1 MKKGIYGTLALTGIR
16 KNKKLYL
23 PYILTCTGMVM
34 MCYIVSFIAASPVFT
49 TIPGGDMVQQLLS
62 MGFGILS
69 VFSLLFLFYTNS
81 FLIRRRKKEF
91 GLYNILGM
99 GKKNLGLVLLLENI
113 LIGAFTIACGLF
125 LGILFSKFSELAMVK
140 ILGGVG
146 EFTLYIDRSSITRT
160 VILFGVIFLL
170 LFLNGLRQLHRCNP
184 MELLRSENAGEKPP
198 KANWLLAL
206 LGVVILAGAY
216 YLAVTISDPISA
228 ILWFFVA
235 AIMVMIA
242 TYLLFMAGSVAL
254 CRILQKNKRYY
265 YKTNHFVS
273 VSSMAY
279 RMKRNGAGLASIC
292 ILCTM
297 VLIMVSST
305 VCLYMGTEDSLRS
318 RYPRHINLYGTAS
331 TLEALSGEQAQN
343 MEALVQSVVQE
354 QGLRQENVLT
364 YRTAAFGGVIE
375 GDRIAFDDALY
386 NNSWEN
392 IAQIC
397 QFFVVPLS
405 DYNRVMGT
413 QETLGPDEVLL
424 YATKELQY
432 RESTIRLGDG
442 AAFTVKKQVSGF
454 VKNGVDSMQIFP
466 TVYLFAEDPAALVKP
481 LENVTLGENDTP
493 LLTYHWYYAFDL
505 PCDEE
510 TQQAV
515 YETINQ
521 RLEND
526 PDFFVSIEC
535 AAAERGY
542 LYGMYGGLFFLGI
555 LLGIVFVFAA
565 VLIIYYKQISEGY
578 EDQSRFAIM
587 QKVGMSKGDIRRSIN
602 SQILTV
608 FFLPLIAA
616 GVHLAFAFPMIRK
629 LLLLF
634 SLTNFPLLVGVTAAC
649 YLIFALFYLFVYRA
663 TSRSYF
669 AIVSSMGS
677 GGA

>member
-1 MKKGIYGTLALTGIR
+1 MKKGIYRSLALSGIR

-34 MCYIVSFIAASPVFT
+34 MCYIVSFIATSPVFT
-49 TIPGGDMVQQLLS
+49 TISGGDVVKQLLS
-62 MGFGILS
+62 LGFGVLS

-99 GKKNLGLVLLLENI
+99 GKKNLSLVLLLETFF
-113 LIGAFTIACGLF
+113 IGAFSIACGLF
-125 LGILFSKFSELAMVK
+125 LGILFSKFAELAMVK
-140 ILGGVG
+140 ILRGET
-146 EFTLYIDRSSITRT
+146 EFTLSIGFSAISQT
-160 VILFGVIFLL
+160 VTLFCVIFLL
-170 LFLNGLRQLHRCNP
+170 LFLNTLRQLHLSNP
-184 MELLRSENAGEKPP
+184 VELLRSENTGEKPP
-198 KANWLLAL
+198 KANWLMAL
-206 LGVVILAGAY
+206 LGLGILAGAY

-228 ILWFFVA
+228 MLWFFVA

-305 VCLYMGTEDSLRS
+305 ACLYMGTEDSIRS
-318 RYPRHINLYGTAS
+318 RYPRHINLYGNAT
-331 TLEALSGEQAQN
+331 TVEVLSGEAPKDTEAQAL
-343 MEALVQSVVQE
+343 AVVE
-354 QGLRQENVLT
+354 EWGFTPENVQT

-375 GDRIAFDDALY
+375 GNQIRFDNSIYSNRWDAIA
-386 NNSWEN
+386 N
-392 IAQIC
+392 IC
-397 QFFVVPLS
+397 QFFVVPVA

-413 QETLGPDEVLL
+413 QETLEADEVLL
-424 YATKELQY
+424 YATKELSY
-432 RESTIRLGDG
+432 GEDTIQLGDG
-442 AAFTVKKQVSGF
+442 PVYTVKKQVSQF
-454 VKNGVDSMQIFP
+454 VKNSIDSMQIFP
-466 TVYLFAEDPAALVKP
+466 TVYLFVNDPVALIKP
-481 LENVTLGENDTP
+481 VENVTIGESESSP
-493 LLTYHWYYAFDL
+493 LTYQWYYGFDL
-505 PCDEE
+505 PCDEK
-510 TQQAV
+510 TQEAL
-515 YETINQ
+515 YEVLQ
-521 RLEND
+521 DRLENT
-526 PDFFVSIEC
+526 PDFFVYGEC

-587 QKVGMSKGDIRRSIN
+587 QKVGMSQKDIRRSIN

-649 YLIFALFYLFVYRA
+649 YLVFALFYLLVYRA

-669 AIVSSMGS
+669 AIVSGMNHH
-677 GGA
+677 GA

>member
-1 MKKGIYGTLALTGIR
+1 MKKGIYRSLAISGIR

-49 TIPGGDMVQQLLS
+49 TIPGGDMVKQLLS

-99 GKKNLGLVLLLENI
+99 GKKNLSLVLLLET
-113 LIGAFTIACGLF
+113 LFIGAFSIACGLF

-140 ILGGVG
+140 ILRGET
-146 EFTLYIDRSSITRT
+146 EFTLSIGFSAISQT
-160 VILFGVIFLL
+160 VILFCVIFLL
-170 LFLNGLRQLHRCNP
+170 LFLNSLRQLHLSNP
-184 MELLRSENAGEKPP
+184 VELLRSENTGEKPP
-198 KANWLLAL
+198 KANWLVAL

-216 YLAVTISDPISA
+216 YLAVTISDPVSA

-235 AIMVMIA
+235 AIMVIIA

-305 VCLYMGTEDSLRS
+305 ACLYMGTEDSIRS
-318 RYPRHINLYGTAS
+318 RYPRHINLYGNAATQQV
-331 TLEALSGEQAQN
+331 LWGEAPQDTQAQA
-343 MEALVQSVVQE
+343 EALVEE
-354 QGLRQENVLT
+354 QGYTLQNVQT

-375 GDRIAFDDALY
+375 GNQIRFD
-386 NNSWEN
+386 NSIYSNRWDTV
-392 IAQIC
+392 AKIC
-397 QFFVVPLS
+397 QFFVVPLA
-405 DYNRVMGT
+405 DYNRVVGA
-413 QETLGPDEVLL
+413 QETLEADEVLI
-424 YATKELQY
+424 YSTKELSY
-432 RESTIRLGDG
+432 GEDTIKIGDG
-442 AAFTVKKQVSGF
+442 PEYTVKKQVSQF
-454 VKNGVDSMQIFP
+454 VKNGIDSMQIFP
-466 TVYLFAEDPAALVKP
+466 TVYLFVNDPEALIQPV
-481 LENVTLGENDTP
+481 ENVIMEDSGSSP
-493 LLTYHWYYAFDL
+493 LIYQWYYGFDL
-505 PCDEE
+505 SCDQEAQE
-510 TQQAV
+510 AL
-515 YETINQ
+515 YEVLMN
-521 RLEND
+521 RLENT
-526 PDFFVSIEC
+526 PDFFVYGEC

-587 QKVGMSKGDIRRSIN
+587 QKVGMSKKDIRRSIN

-616 GVHLAFAFPMIRK
+616 GVHLAFAFPIIRK

-649 YLIFALFYLFVYRA
+649 YLVFALFYLLVYRA

-669 AIVSSMGS
+669 AIVSGMNHH
-677 GGA
+677 GA

>member
-1 MKKGIYGTLALTGIR
+1 MKKGIYRSLAISGIR

-49 TIPGGDMVQQLLS
+49 TIPGGDMVKQLLS

-99 GKKNLGLVLLLENI
+99 GKKNLSLVLLLETFF
-113 LIGAFTIACGLF
+113 IGAFSIACGLF

-140 ILGGVG
+140 ILRGET
-146 EFTLYIDRSSITRT
+146 EFTLSIGFSAISQT
-160 VILFGVIFLL
+160 VILFCVIFLL
-170 LFLNGLRQLHRCNP
+170 LFLNSLRQLHLSNP
-184 MELLRSENAGEKPP
+184 VELLRSENTGEKPP
-198 KANWLLAL
+198 KANWLVAL

-216 YLAVTISDPISA
+216 YLAVTISDPVSA

-235 AIMVMIA
+235 AIMVIIA

-305 VCLYMGTEDSLRS
+305 ACLYMGTEDSIRS
-318 RYPRHINLYGTAS
+318 RYPRHINLYGNAATQQV
-331 TLEALSGEQAQN
+331 LWGEAPQDTQAQA
-343 MEALVQSVVQE
+343 EALVEE
-354 QGLRQENVLT
+354 QGYTLQNVQT
-364 YRTAAFGGVIE
+364 YRTAAFGGVIA
-375 GDRIAFDDALY
+375 GNRIRFD
-386 NNSWEN
+386 NSVYSNRWDTV
-392 IAQIC
+392 AKIC
-397 QFFVVPLS
+397 QFFVVPLA
-405 DYNRVMGT
+405 DYNRVVGAH
-413 QETLGPDEVLL
+413 ETLEEDEVLI
-424 YATKELQY
+424 YSTKELSY
-432 RESTIRLGDG
+432 GEDTIRLGDG
-442 AAFTVKKQVSGF
+442 PVYTVKKQVSQF
-454 VKNGVDSMQIFP
+454 VKNGIDSMQIFP
-466 TVYLFAEDPAALVKP
+466 TVYLFVNDPEALIQPV
-481 LENVTLGENDTP
+481 ENVIMEDSGSSP
-493 LLTYHWYYAFDL
+493 LTYQWYYGFDL
-505 PCDEE
+505 SCDQEAQE
-510 TQQAV
+510 AL
-515 YETINQ
+515 YEVLMN
-521 RLEND
+521 RLENT
-526 PDFFVSIEC
+526 PDFFVYGEC

-587 QKVGMSKGDIRRSIN
+587 QKMGMSKKDIRRSIN

-649 YLIFALFYLFVYRA
+649 YLVFALFYLLVYRA
-663 TSRSYF
+663 TSKSYF
-669 AIVSSMGS
+669 AIVSGMNHH
-677 GGA
+677 GA

>member
-1 MKKGIYGTLALTGIR
+1 MKKGIYRSLAISGIR

-49 TIPGGDMVQQLLS
+49 TIPGGDMVKQLLS

-99 GKKNLGLVLLLENI
+99 GKKNLSLVLLLET
-113 LIGAFTIACGLF
+113 LFIGAFSFACGLF

-140 ILGGVG
+140 ILGGET
-146 EFTLYIDRSSITRT
+146 EFTLSIGFSAISQT
-160 VILFGVIFLL
+160 VILFCVIFLL
-170 LFLNGLRQLHRCNP
+170 LFLNSLRQLHLSNP
-184 MELLRSENAGEKPP
+184 VELLRSENTGEKPP
-198 KANWLLAL
+198 KANWLVAL

-216 YLAVTISDPISA
+216 YLAVTISDPVSA

-235 AIMVMIA
+235 AIMVIIA

-254 CRILQKNKRYY
+254 CRILQKNKGYY

-305 VCLYMGTEDSLRS
+305 ACLYMGTEDSIRS
-318 RYPRHINLYGTAS
+318 RYPRHINLYGNAAAQQV
-331 TLEALSGEQAQN
+331 LWGEAPQDTQAQA
-343 MEALVQSVVQE
+343 EALVEE
-354 QGLRQENVLT
+354 QGYTLQNVQT

-375 GDRIAFDDALY
+375 GNQIRFD
-386 NNSWEN
+386 NSIYSNRWDTV
-392 IAQIC
+392 AKIC
-397 QFFVVPLS
+397 QFFVVPLA
-405 DYNRVMGT
+405 DYNRVVGA
-413 QETLGPDEVLL
+413 QETLEEDEVLI
-424 YATKELQY
+424 YSTKELSY
-432 RESTIRLGDG
+432 GEDTIRLGDG
-442 AAFTVKKQVSGF
+442 PVYTVKKQVSQF
-454 VKNGVDSMQIFP
+454 VKNGIDSMQIFP
-466 TVYLFAEDPAALVKP
+466 TVYLFVNDPEALIKP
-481 LENVTLGENDTP
+481 VENVIMEDSGSSP
-493 LLTYHWYYAFDL
+493 LIYQWYYGFDL
-505 PCDEE
+505 SCDQEAQE
-510 TQQAV
+510 AL
-515 YETINQ
+515 YEVLMN
-521 RLEND
+521 RLENT
-526 PDFFVSIEC
+526 PDFFVYGEC

-578 EDQSRFAIM
+578 EDQSRFTIM
-587 QKVGMSKGDIRRSIN
+587 QKVGMSKKDIRRSIN

-649 YLIFALFYLFVYRA
+649 YLVFALFYLLVYRA

-669 AIVSSMGS
+669 AIVSGMNHH
-677 GGA
+677 GA

>member
-1 MKKGIYGTLALTGIR
+1 MKKGIYRSLAISGIR

-49 TIPGGDMVQQLLS
+49 TIPGGDMVKQLLS

-99 GKKNLGLVLLLENI
+99 GKKNLSLVLLLET
-113 LIGAFTIACGLF
+113 LFIGAFSIACGLF

-140 ILGGVG
+140 ILRGET
-146 EFTLYIDRSSITRT
+146 EFTLSIGFSAISQT
-160 VILFGVIFLL
+160 VILFCVIFLL
-170 LFLNGLRQLHRCNP
+170 LFLNSLRQLHLSNP
-184 MELLRSENAGEKPP
+184 VELLRSENTGEKPP
-198 KANWLLAL
+198 KANWLVAL

-216 YLAVTISDPISA
+216 YLAVTISDPVSA

-235 AIMVMIA
+235 AIMVIIA

-305 VCLYMGTEDSLRS
+305 ACLYMGTEDSIRS
-318 RYPRHINLYGTAS
+318 RYPRHINLYGNAATQQV
-331 TLEALSGEQAQN
+331 LWGEAPQDTQAQA
-343 MEALVQSVVQE
+343 EALVEE
-354 QGLRQENVLT
+354 QGYTLQNVQT

-375 GDRIAFDDALY
+375 GNQIRFD
-386 NNSWEN
+386 NSVYSNRWDTV
-392 IAQIC
+392 AKIC
-397 QFFVVPLS
+397 QFFVVPLA
-405 DYNRVMGT
+405 DYNRVAGA
-413 QETLGPDEVLL
+413 QETLEEDEVLI
-424 YATKELQY
+424 YSTKELSY
-432 RESTIRLGDG
+432 GEDTIRLGDG
-442 AAFTVKKQVSGF
+442 PVYTVKKQVSQF
-454 VKNGVDSMQIFP
+454 VKNGIDSMQIFP
-466 TVYLFAEDPAALVKP
+466 TVYLFVNDPEALIQPV
-481 LENVTLGENDTP
+481 ENVIMEDSGSSP
-493 LLTYHWYYAFDL
+493 LIYQWYYGFDL
-505 PCDEE
+505 SCDQEAQE
-510 TQQAV
+510 AL
-515 YETINQ
+515 YEVLMN
-521 RLEND
+521 RLENT
-526 PDFFVSIEC
+526 PDFFVYGEC

-587 QKVGMSKGDIRRSIN
+587 QKVGMSKKDIRRSIN

-649 YLIFALFYLFVYRA
+649 YLVFALFYLLVYRA

-669 AIVSSMGS
+669 AIVSGMNHH
-677 GGA
+677 GA

>member
-1 MKKGIYGTLALTGIR
+1 MKKGIYRSLAISGIR

-34 MCYIVSFIAASPVFT
+34 MCYIVSFIATSPVFT
-49 TIPGGDMVQQLLS
+49 TISGGDMVKQLLS

-99 GKKNLGLVLLLENI
+99 GKKNLSLVLLLETFF
-113 LIGAFTIACGLF
+113 IGAFSIACGLF

-140 ILGGVG
+140 ILGGET
-146 EFTLYIDRSSITRT
+146 EFTLSIGFSAISQT
-160 VILFGVIFLL
+160 VILFCVIFLL
-170 LFLNGLRQLHRCNP
+170 LFLNSLRQLHLSNP
-184 MELLRSENAGEKPP
+184 VELLRSENTGEKPP
-198 KANWLLAL
+198 KANWLVAL

-216 YLAVTISDPISA
+216 YLAVTISDPVSA

-235 AIMVMIA
+235 AIMVIIA

-305 VCLYMGTEDSLRS
+305 ACLYMGTEDSIRS
-318 RYPRHINLYGTAS
+318 RYPRHINLYGNAATQQV
-331 TLEALSGEQAQN
+331 LWGEAPQDTQAQA
-343 MEALVQSVVQE
+343 EALVEE
-354 QGLRQENVLT
+354 QGYTLQNVQT

-375 GDRIAFDDALY
+375 GNQIRFD
-386 NNSWEN
+386 NSIYSNRWDTV
-392 IAQIC
+392 AKIC
-397 QFFVVPLS
+397 QFFVVPLA
-405 DYNRVMGT
+405 DYNRVVGA
-413 QETLGPDEVLL
+413 QETLKADEVLI
-424 YATKELQY
+424 YSTKELSY
-432 RESTIRLGDG
+432 GEDTIRLGDG
-442 AAFTVKKQVSGF
+442 PVYTVKKQVSQF
-454 VKNGVDSMQIFP
+454 VKNGIDSMQIFP
-466 TVYLFAEDPAALVKP
+466 TVYLFVNDPEALIKP
-481 LENVTLGENDTP
+481 VENVIMEDSGSSP
-493 LLTYHWYYAFDL
+493 LIYQWYYGFDL
-505 PCDEE
+505 SCDQEAQE
-510 TQQAV
+510 AL
-515 YETINQ
+515 YEVLMN
-521 RLEND
+521 RLENT
-526 PDFFVSIEC
+526 PDFFVYGEC

-587 QKVGMSKGDIRRSIN
+587 QKVGMSKKDIRRSIN

-649 YLIFALFYLFVYRA
+649 YLVFALFYLLVYRA

-669 AIVSSMGS
+669 AIVSGMNHH
-677 GGA
+677 GA

>member
-1 MKKGIYGTLALTGIR
+1 MKKGIYRSLAISGIR

-49 TIPGGDMVQQLLS
+49 TIPGGDMVKQLLS

-99 GKKNLGLVLLLENI
+99 GKKNLSLVLLLET
-113 LIGAFTIACGLF
+113 LFIGAFSIACGLF

-140 ILGGVG
+140 ILRGET
-146 EFTLYIDRSSITRT
+146 EFTLSIGFSAISQT
-160 VILFGVIFLL
+160 VILFCVIFLL
-170 LFLNGLRQLHRCNP
+170 LFLNSLRQLHLSNP
-184 MELLRSENAGEKPP
+184 VELLRSENTGEKPP
-198 KANWLLAL
+198 KANWLVAL

-216 YLAVTISDPISA
+216 YLAVTISDPVSA

-235 AIMVMIA
+235 AIMVIIA

-305 VCLYMGTEDSLRS
+305 ACLYMGTEDSIRS
-318 RYPRHINLYGTAS
+318 RYPRHINLYGNAATQQV
-331 TLEALSGEQAQN
+331 LWGEAPQDTQAQA
-343 MEALVQSVVQE
+343 EALVEE
-354 QGLRQENVLT
+354 QGYTLQNVQT

-375 GDRIAFDDALY
+375 GNQIRFD
-386 NNSWEN
+386 NSIYSNRWDTV
-392 IAQIC
+392 AKIC
-397 QFFVVPLS
+397 QFFVVPLA
-405 DYNRVMGT
+405 DYNRVVGAH
-413 QETLGPDEVLL
+413 ETLEENEVLI
-424 YATKELQY
+424 YSTKELSY
-432 RESTIRLGDG
+432 GEDTIRLGDG
-442 AAFTVKKQVSGF
+442 PEYTVKKQVSQF
-454 VKNGVDSMQIFP
+454 VKNGIDSMQIFP
-466 TVYLFAEDPAALVKP
+466 TVYLFVNDPEALIKPVEHVIMEDSGSSP
-481 LENVTLGENDTP
+481 LI
-493 LLTYHWYYAFDL
+493 YQWYYGFDL
-505 PCDEE
+505 SCDQEAQE
-510 TQQAV
+510 AL
-515 YETINQ
+515 YEVLMN
-521 RLEND
+521 RLENT
-526 PDFFVSIEC
+526 PDFFVYGEC

-587 QKVGMSKGDIRRSIN
+587 QKVGMSKKDIRRSIN

-634 SLTNFPLLVGVTAAC
+634 GLTNFPLLVGVTAAC
-649 YLIFALFYLFVYRA
+649 YLVFALFYLLVYRA

-669 AIVSSMGS
+669 AIVSGMNHH
-677 GGA
+677 GA

>member
-1 MKKGIYGTLALTGIR
+1 MKKGIYRSLAISGIR

-49 TIPGGDMVQQLLS
+49 TIPGGDMVKQLLS

-99 GKKNLGLVLLLENI
+99 GKKNLSLVLLLETFF
-113 LIGAFTIACGLF
+113 IGAFSIACGLF

-140 ILGGVG
+140 ILRGET
-146 EFTLYIDRSSITRT
+146 EFTLSIGFSAISQT
-160 VILFGVIFLL
+160 VILFCVIFLL
-170 LFLNGLRQLHRCNP
+170 LFLNSLRQLHLSNP
-184 MELLRSENAGEKPP
+184 VELLRSENTGEKPP
-198 KANWLLAL
+198 KANWLVAL

-216 YLAVTISDPISA
+216 YLAVTISDPVSA

-235 AIMVMIA
+235 AIMVIIA

-305 VCLYMGTEDSLRS
+305 ACLYMGTEDSIRS
-318 RYPRHINLYGTAS
+318 RYPRHINLYGNAATQQA
-331 TLEALSGEQAQN
+331 LWGEAPQATQAQA
-343 MEALVQSVVQE
+343 EALVEE
-354 QGLRQENVLT
+354 QGYTLQNVQT

-375 GDRIAFDDALY
+375 GNQIRFD
-386 NNSWEN
+386 NSVYSNRWDTV
-392 IAQIC
+392 AKIC
-397 QFFVVPLS
+397 QFFVVPLA
-405 DYNRVMGT
+405 DYNRVVGAH
-413 QETLGPDEVLL
+413 ETLEEDEVLI
-424 YATKELQY
+424 YSTKELSY
-432 RESTIRLGDG
+432 GEDTIRLGDG
-442 AAFTVKKQVSGF
+442 PEYTVKKQVSQF
-454 VKNGVDSMQIFP
+454 VKNGIDSMQIFP
-466 TVYLFAEDPAALVKP
+466 TVYLFVNDPEALIQPV
-481 LENVTLGENDTP
+481 ENVIMEDSGSSP
-493 LLTYHWYYAFDL
+493 LIYQWYYGFDL
-505 PCDEE
+505 SCDQEAQE
-510 TQQAV
+510 AL
-515 YETINQ
+515 YEVLMN
-521 RLEND
+521 RLENT
-526 PDFFVSIEC
+526 PDFFVYGEC

-587 QKVGMSKGDIRRSIN
+587 QKVGMSKKDIRRSIN

-634 SLTNFPLLVGVTAAC
+634 GLTNFPLLVGVTAAC
-649 YLIFALFYLFVYRA
+649 YLVFALFYLLVYRA

-669 AIVSSMGS
+669 AIVSGMNHH
-677 GGA
+677 GA

>member
-1 MKKGIYGTLALTGIR
+1 MKKGIYRSLAISGIR

-49 TIPGGDMVQQLLS
+49 TIPGGDMVKQLLS

-69 VFSLLFLFYTNS
+69 VFSLLFLFYTNA

-99 GKKNLGLVLLLENI
+99 GKKNLSLVLLLETFF
-113 LIGAFTIACGLF
+113 IGAFSIACGLF

-140 ILGGVG
+140 ILRGET
-146 EFTLYIDRSSITRT
+146 EFTLSIGFSAISQT
-160 VILFGVIFLL
+160 VILFCVIFLL
-170 LFLNGLRQLHRCNP
+170 LFLNSLRQLHLSNP
-184 MELLRSENAGEKPP
+184 VELLRSENTGEKPP
-198 KANWLLAL
+198 KANWLVAL

-216 YLAVTISDPISA
+216 YLAVTISDPVSA

-235 AIMVMIA
+235 AIMVIIA

-305 VCLYMGTEDSLRS
+305 ACLYMGTEDSIRS
-318 RYPRHINLYGTAS
+318 RYPRHINLYGNAATQQV
-331 TLEALSGEQAQN
+331 LWGEAPQDTQAQA
-343 MEALVQSVVQE
+343 EALVEE
-354 QGLRQENVLT
+354 QGYTLQNVQT

-375 GDRIAFDDALY
+375 GNQIRFD
-386 NNSWEN
+386 NSIYSNRWDTV
-392 IAQIC
+392 AKIC
-397 QFFVVPLS
+397 QFFVVPLA
-405 DYNRVMGT
+405 DYNRVVGA
-413 QETLGPDEVLL
+413 QETLEADEVLI
-424 YATKELQY
+424 YSTKELSY
-432 RESTIRLGDG
+432 GEDTIRLGDG
-442 AAFTVKKQVSGF
+442 PVYTVKKQVSQF
-454 VKNGVDSMQIFP
+454 VKNGIDSMQIFP
-466 TVYLFAEDPAALVKP
+466 TVYLFVNDPEALIKPVEHVIMEDSGSSP
-481 LENVTLGENDTP
+481 
-493 LLTYHWYYAFDL
+493 LTYQWYYGFDL
-505 PCDEE
+505 SCDQEAQE
-510 TQQAV
+510 AL
-515 YETINQ
+515 YEVLMN
-521 RLEND
+521 RLENT
-526 PDFFVSIEC
+526 PDFFVYGEC

-587 QKVGMSKGDIRRSIN
+587 QKVGMSKKDIRRSIN

-649 YLIFALFYLFVYRA
+649 YLVFALFYLLVYRA

-669 AIVSSMGS
+669 AIVSGMNHH
-677 GGA
+677 GA

>member
-1 MKKGIYGTLALTGIR
+1 MKKGIYRSLAISGIR

-49 TIPGGDMVQQLLS
+49 TIPGGDMVKQLLS

-69 VFSLLFLFYTNS
+69 VFSLLFLFYTNA

-99 GKKNLGLVLLLENI
+99 GKKNLSLVLLLETFF
-113 LIGAFTIACGLF
+113 IGAFSIACGLF

-140 ILGGVG
+140 ILGGET
-146 EFTLYIDRSSITRT
+146 EFTLSIGFSAISQT
-160 VILFGVIFLL
+160 VILFCVIFLL
-170 LFLNGLRQLHRCNP
+170 LFLNSLRQLHLSNP
-184 MELLRSENAGEKPP
+184 VELLRSENTGEKPP
-198 KANWLLAL
+198 KANWLVAL

-216 YLAVTISDPISA
+216 YLAVTISDPVSA

-235 AIMVMIA
+235 AIMVIIA

-254 CRILQKNKRYY
+254 CRILQKNKGYY

-305 VCLYMGTEDSLRS
+305 ACLYMGTEDSIRS
-318 RYPRHINLYGTAS
+318 RYPRHINLYGNAATQQV
-331 TLEALSGEQAQN
+331 LWGEAPQDTQAQA
-343 MEALVQSVVQE
+343 EALVEE
-354 QGLRQENVLT
+354 QGYTLQNVQT

-375 GDRIAFDDALY
+375 GNQIRFD
-386 NNSWEN
+386 NSIYSNRWDTV
-392 IAQIC
+392 AKIC
-397 QFFVVPLS
+397 QFFVVPLA
-405 DYNRVMGT
+405 DYNRVVGA
-413 QETLGPDEVLL
+413 QETLKADEVLI
-424 YATKELQY
+424 YSTKELSY
-432 RESTIRLGDG
+432 GEDTIRLGDG
-442 AAFTVKKQVSGF
+442 PEYTVKKQVSQF
-454 VKNGVDSMQIFP
+454 VKNGIDSMQIFP
-466 TVYLFAEDPAALVKP
+466 TVYLFVNDPEALIQPV
-481 LENVTLGENDTP
+481 ENVIMEDSGSSP
-493 LLTYHWYYAFDL
+493 LIYQWYYGFDL
-505 PCDEE
+505 SCDQEAQE
-510 TQQAV
+510 AL
-515 YETINQ
+515 YEVLMN
-521 RLEND
+521 RLENT
-526 PDFFVSIEC
+526 PDFFVYGEC

-587 QKVGMSKGDIRRSIN
+587 QKVGMSKKDIRRSIN

-649 YLIFALFYLFVYRA
+649 YLVFALFYLLVYRA

-669 AIVSSMGS
+669 AIVSGMNHH
-677 GGA
+677 GA

>member
-1 MKKGIYGTLALTGIR
+1 MKKGIYRSLAISGIR

-49 TIPGGDMVQQLLS
+49 TIPGGDMVRELLS
-62 MGFGILS
+62 LGFGILS

-99 GKKNLGLVLLLENI
+99 GKKNLSLVLLLET
-113 LIGAFTIACGLF
+113 LFIGAFSIACGLF

-140 ILGGVG
+140 ILGGET
-146 EFTLYIDRSSITRT
+146 EFTLSIGFSAISQT
-160 VILFGVIFLL
+160 VILFCVIFLL
-170 LFLNGLRQLHRCNP
+170 LFLNSLRQLHLSNP
-184 MELLRSENAGEKPP
+184 VELLRSENTGEKPP
-198 KANWLLAL
+198 KANWLVAL

-216 YLAVTISDPISA
+216 YLAVTISDPVSA

-235 AIMVMIA
+235 AIMVIIA

-305 VCLYMGTEDSLRS
+305 ACLYMGTEDSIRS
-318 RYPRHINLYGTAS
+318 RYPRHINLYGNAATQQV
-331 TLEALSGEQAQN
+331 LWGEAPQDTQAQA
-343 MEALVQSVVQE
+343 EALVEE
-354 QGLRQENVLT
+354 QGYTLQNVQT

-375 GDRIAFDDALY
+375 GNQIRFD
-386 NNSWEN
+386 NSIYSNRWDTV
-392 IAQIC
+392 AKIC
-397 QFFVVPLS
+397 QFFVVPVA
-405 DYNRVMGT
+405 DYNRVVGAH
-413 QETLGPDEVLL
+413 ETLEEDEVLI
-424 YATKELQY
+424 YSTKELSY
-432 RESTIRLGDG
+432 GEDTIRLGDG
-442 AAFTVKKQVSGF
+442 PVYTVKKQVSQF
-454 VKNGVDSMQIFP
+454 VKNGIDSMQIFP
-466 TVYLFAEDPAALVKP
+466 TVYLFVNDPEALIRPVEHVIMEASGNSP
-481 LENVTLGENDTP
+481 
-493 LLTYHWYYAFDL
+493 LTYQWYYGFDL
-505 PCDEE
+505 SCDQEAQE
-510 TQQAV
+510 AL
-515 YETINQ
+515 YEVLMN
-521 RLEND
+521 RLENT
-526 PDFFVSIEC
+526 PDFFVYGEC

-587 QKVGMSKGDIRRSIN
+587 QKVGMSKKDIRRSIN

-649 YLIFALFYLFVYRA
+649 YLVFALFYLLVYRA

-669 AIVSSMGS
+669 AIVSGMNHH
-677 GGA
+677 GA

>member
-1 MKKGIYGTLALTGIR
+1 MKKGIYRSLAISGIR

-49 TIPGGDMVQQLLS
+49 TIPGGDMVKQLLS

-69 VFSLLFLFYTNS
+69 VFSLLFLFYTNA

-99 GKKNLGLVLLLENI
+99 GKKNLSLVLLLETFF
-113 LIGAFTIACGLF
+113 IGAFSIACGLF

-140 ILGGVG
+140 ILRGET
-146 EFTLYIDRSSITRT
+146 EFTLSIGFSAISQT
-160 VILFGVIFLL
+160 VILFCVIFLL
-170 LFLNGLRQLHRCNP
+170 LFLNSLRQLHLSNP
-184 MELLRSENAGEKPP
+184 VELLRSENTGEKPP
-198 KANWLLAL
+198 KANWLVAL

-216 YLAVTISDPISA
+216 YLAVTISDPVSA

-235 AIMVMIA
+235 AIMVIIA

-305 VCLYMGTEDSLRS
+305 ACLYMGTEDSIRS
-318 RYPRHINLYGTAS
+318 RYPRHINLYGNAATQQV
-331 TLEALSGEQAQN
+331 LWGEAPQDTQAQA
-343 MEALVQSVVQE
+343 EALVEE
-354 QGLRQENVLT
+354 QGYTLQNVQT

-375 GDRIAFDDALY
+375 GNQIRFDNSIYSNRWDTIAD
-386 NNSWEN
+386 
-392 IAQIC
+392 IC
-397 QFFVVPLS
+397 QFFVVPLA
-405 DYNRVMGT
+405 DYNRVVGA
-413 QETLGPDEVLL
+413 QETLEADEVLI
-424 YATKELQY
+424 YSTKELSY
-432 RESTIRLGDG
+432 GEDTIRLGDG
-442 AAFTVKKQVSGF
+442 PEYTVKKQVSQF
-454 VKNGVDSMQIFP
+454 VKNGIDSMQIFP
-466 TVYLFAEDPAALVKP
+466 TVYLFVNDPEALIKP
-481 LENVTLGENDTP
+481 VENVTIGESESSP
-493 LLTYHWYYAFDL
+493 LIYQWYYGFDL
-505 PCDEE
+505 SCDQEAQE
-510 TQQAV
+510 AL
-515 YETINQ
+515 YEVLMN
-521 RLEND
+521 RLENT
-526 PDFFVSIEC
+526 PDFFVYGEC

-587 QKVGMSKGDIRRSIN
+587 QKVGMSKKDIRRSIN

-649 YLIFALFYLFVYRA
+649 YLVFALFYLLVYRA

-669 AIVSSMGS
+669 AIVSGMNHH
-677 GGA
+677 GA

>member
-1 MKKGIYGTLALTGIR
+1 MKKGIYRSLAISGIR

-49 TIPGGDMVQQLLS
+49 TIPGGDMVKQLLS

-99 GKKNLGLVLLLENI
+99 GKKNLSLVLLLETFF
-113 LIGAFTIACGLF
+113 IGAFSIACGLF

-140 ILGGVG
+140 ILRGET
-146 EFTLYIDRSSITRT
+146 EFTLSIGFSAISQT
-160 VILFGVIFLL
+160 VILFCVIFLL
-170 LFLNGLRQLHRCNP
+170 LFLNSLRQLHLSNP
-184 MELLRSENAGEKPP
+184 VELLRSENTGEKPP
-198 KANWLLAL
+198 KANWLVAL

-216 YLAVTISDPISA
+216 YLAVTISDPVSA

-235 AIMVMIA
+235 AIMVIIA

-305 VCLYMGTEDSLRS
+305 ACLYMGTEDSIRS
-318 RYPRHINLYGTAS
+318 RYPRHINLYGNAATQQV
-331 TLEALSGEQAQN
+331 LWGEAPQDTQAQA
-343 MEALVQSVVQE
+343 EALVEE
-354 QGLRQENVLT
+354 QGYTLQNVQT

-375 GDRIAFDDALY
+375 GNRIRFD
-386 NNSWEN
+386 NSIYSNRWDTV
-392 IAQIC
+392 AKIC
-397 QFFVVPLS
+397 QFFVVPLA
-405 DYNRVMGT
+405 DYNRVAGA
-413 QETLGPDEVLL
+413 QETLEEDEVLI
-424 YATKELQY
+424 YSTKELSY
-432 RESTIRLGDG
+432 GEDTIRLGDG
-442 AAFTVKKQVSGF
+442 PEYTVKKQVSQF
-454 VKNGVDSMQIFP
+454 VKNGIDSMQIFP
-466 TVYLFAEDPAALVKP
+466 TVYLFVNDPEALIQPV
-481 LENVTLGENDTP
+481 ENVIMEDSGSSP
-493 LLTYHWYYAFDL
+493 LIYQWYYGFDL
-505 PCDEE
+505 SCDQEAQE
-510 TQQAV
+510 AL
-515 YETINQ
+515 YEVLMN
-521 RLEND
+521 RLENT
-526 PDFFVSIEC
+526 PDFFVYGEC

-587 QKVGMSKGDIRRSIN
+587 QKVGMSKKDIRRSIN

-634 SLTNFPLLVGVTAAC
+634 GLTNFPLLVGVTAAC
-649 YLIFALFYLFVYRA
+649 YLVFALFYLLVYRA

-669 AIVSSMGS
+669 AIVSGMNHH
-677 GGA
+677 GA

>member
-1 MKKGIYGTLALTGIR
+1 MKQGIYRSLALSGIR

-34 MCYIVSFIAASPVFT
+34 MCYIVSFIATSPVFT
-49 TIPGGDMVQQLLS
+49 TIPGGDMVKQLLS

-99 GKKNLGLVLLLENI
+99 GKKNLSLVLLLENFF
-113 LIGAFTIACGLF
+113 IGAFTIACGLF

-140 ILGGVG
+140 ILGGET
-146 EFTLYIDRSSITRT
+146 EFTLYIGFSAISQT
-160 VILFGVIFLL
+160 VILFCVIFLL
-170 LFLNGLRQLHRCNP
+170 LFLNSLRQLHLSNP
-184 MELLRSENAGEKPP
+184 VELLRSESAGEKPP
-198 KANWLLAL
+198 KANWLVAL
-206 LGVVILAGAY
+206 LGLGILGAAY

-228 ILWFFVA
+228 MLWFFVA
-235 AIMVMIA
+235 AIMVIIA

-254 CRILQKNKRYY
+254 CRVLQKNKRYY

-305 VCLYMGTEDSLRS
+305 VCLYMGTEDSIRS
-318 RYPRHINLYGTAS
+318 RYPRHINLYGNAATQQA
-331 TLEALSGEQAQN
+331 LWGEAPQDTQAQA
-343 MEALVQSVVQE
+343 EALVEE
-354 QGLRQENVLT
+354 QGYTLQNVQT

-375 GDRIAFDDALY
+375 GNQIRFD
-386 NNSWEN
+386 NSIYSNRWDTV
-392 IAQIC
+392 AKIC
-397 QFFVVPLS
+397 QFFVVPLA
-405 DYNRVMGT
+405 DYNRVVGAH
-413 QETLGPDEVLL
+413 ETLEADEVLI
-424 YATKELQY
+424 YSTKELSY
-432 RESTIRLGDG
+432 GEDTIRLGDG
-442 AAFTVKKQVSGF
+442 PVYTVKKQVSQF
-454 VKNGVDSMQIFP
+454 VKNGIDSMQIFP
-466 TVYLFAEDPAALVKP
+466 TVYLFVNDPVAVIKP
-481 LENVTLGENDTP
+481 VENVTIGESESSP
-493 LLTYHWYYAFDL
+493 LTYQWYYGFDL
-505 PCDEE
+505 SCDQEAQE
-510 TQQAV
+510 AL
-515 YETINQ
+515 YEVLMN
-521 RLEND
+521 RLENT
-526 PDFFVSIEC
+526 PDFFVYGEC

-587 QKVGMSKGDIRRSIN
+587 QKVGMSKKDIRRSIN

-649 YLIFALFYLFVYRA
+649 YLVFALFYLLVYRA

-669 AIVSSMGS
+669 AIVSGMNHH
-677 GGA
+677 GA

>member
-1 MKKGIYGTLALTGIR
+1 MKKGIYRSLAISGIR

-49 TIPGGDMVQQLLS
+49 TIPGGDMVKQLLS

-99 GKKNLGLVLLLENI
+99 GKKNLSLVLLLET
-113 LIGAFTIACGLF
+113 LFIGAFSIACGLF

-140 ILGGVG
+140 ILRGET
-146 EFTLYIDRSSITRT
+146 EFTLSIGFSAISQT
-160 VILFGVIFLL
+160 VILFCVIFLL
-170 LFLNGLRQLHRCNP
+170 LFLNSLRQLHLSNP
-184 MELLRSENAGEKPP
+184 VELLRSENTGEKPP
-198 KANWLLAL
+198 KANWLVAL

-216 YLAVTISDPISA
+216 YLAVTISDPVSA

-235 AIMVMIA
+235 AIMVIIA

-254 CRILQKNKRYY
+254 CRVLQKNKRYY

-305 VCLYMGTEDSLRS
+305 VCLYMGTEDSIRS
-318 RYPRHINLYGTAS
+318 RYPRHINLYGNATTQQA
-331 TLEALSGEQAQN
+331 LWGEAPQDTQAQA
-343 MEALVQSVVQE
+343 EALVEE
-354 QGLRQENVLT
+354 QGYTLQNVQT

-375 GDRIAFDDALY
+375 GNQIRFD
-386 NNSWEN
+386 NSIYSNRWDTV
-392 IAQIC
+392 AKIC
-397 QFFVVPLS
+397 QFFVVPLA
-405 DYNRVMGT
+405 DYNRVVGAH
-413 QETLGPDEVLL
+413 ETLEADEVLI
-424 YATKELQY
+424 YSTKELSY
-432 RESTIRLGDG
+432 GEDTIRLGDG
-442 AAFTVKKQVSGF
+442 PVYTVKKQVSQF
-454 VKNGVDSMQIFP
+454 VKNGIDSMQIFP
-466 TVYLFAEDPAALVKP
+466 TVYLFVNDPEALIKP
-481 LENVTLGENDTP
+481 VENVIMEDSGSSP
-493 LLTYHWYYAFDL
+493 LTYQWYYGFDL
-505 PCDEE
+505 SCDQEAQE
-510 TQQAV
+510 AL
-515 YETINQ
+515 YEVLMN
-521 RLEND
+521 RLENT
-526 PDFFVSIEC
+526 PDFFVYGEC

-587 QKVGMSKGDIRRSIN
+587 QKVGMSRKDIRRSIN

-649 YLIFALFYLFVYRA
+649 YLVFALFYLLVYRA

-669 AIVSSMGS
+669 AIVSGMNHH
-677 GGA
+677 GA

>member
-1 MKKGIYGTLALTGIR
+1 MKKGIYRSLAISGIR

-49 TIPGGDMVQQLLS
+49 TIPGGDMVKQLLS

-99 GKKNLGLVLLLENI
+99 GKKNLSLVLLLETFF
-113 LIGAFTIACGLF
+113 IGAFSIACGLF

-140 ILGGVG
+140 ILRGET
-146 EFTLYIDRSSITRT
+146 EFTLSIGFSAISQT
-160 VILFGVIFLL
+160 VILFCVIFLL
-170 LFLNGLRQLHRCNP
+170 LFLNSLRQLHLSNP
-184 MELLRSENAGEKPP
+184 VELLRSENTGEKPP
-198 KANWLLAL
+198 KANWLVAL

-216 YLAVTISDPISA
+216 YLAVTISDPVSA

-235 AIMVMIA
+235 AIMVIIA
-242 TYLLFMAGSVAL
+242 TYLLIMAGSVAL
-254 CRILQKNKRYY
+254 CRILQKNKGYY

-305 VCLYMGTEDSLRS
+305 ACLYMGTEDSIRS
-318 RYPRHINLYGTAS
+318 RYPRHINLYGNAATQQV
-331 TLEALSGEQAQN
+331 LWGEAPQDTQAQA
-343 MEALVQSVVQE
+343 EALVEE
-354 QGLRQENVLT
+354 QGYTLQNVQT

-375 GDRIAFDDALY
+375 GNQIRFD
-386 NNSWEN
+386 NSIYSNRWDTV
-392 IAQIC
+392 AKIC
-397 QFFVVPLS
+397 QFFVVPLA
-405 DYNRVMGT
+405 DYNRVVGA
-413 QETLGPDEVLL
+413 QETLKADEVLI
-424 YATKELQY
+424 YSTKELSY
-432 RESTIRLGDG
+432 GEDTIRLGDG
-442 AAFTVKKQVSGF
+442 PEYTVKKQVSQF
-454 VKNGVDSMQIFP
+454 VKNGIDSMQIFP
-466 TVYLFAEDPAALVKP
+466 TVYLFVNDPEALIKP
-481 LENVTLGENDTP
+481 VENVIMEDSGSSP
-493 LLTYHWYYAFDL
+493 LTYQWYYGFDL
-505 PCDEE
+505 SCDQEAQE
-510 TQQAV
+510 AL
-515 YETINQ
+515 YEVLMN
-521 RLEND
+521 RLENT
-526 PDFFVSIEC
+526 PDFFVYGEC

-587 QKVGMSKGDIRRSIN
+587 QKVGMSKKDIRRSIN

-649 YLIFALFYLFVYRA
+649 YLVFALFYLLVYRA

-669 AIVSSMGS
+669 AIVSGMNHH
-677 GGA
+677 GA

>member
-1 MKKGIYGTLALTGIR
+1 MKKGIYRSLALSGIR

-34 MCYIVSFIAASPVFT
+34 MCYIVSFIATSPVFT
-49 TIPGGDMVQQLLS
+49 TISGGDMVKQLLS
-62 MGFGILS
+62 LGFGVLS

-99 GKKNLGLVLLLENI
+99 GKKNLSLVLLLETFF
-113 LIGAFTIACGLF
+113 IGAFSIACGLF
-125 LGILFSKFSELAMVK
+125 LGILFSKFAELAMVK
-140 ILGGVG
+140 ILRGET
-146 EFTLYIDRSSITRT
+146 EFTLSIGFSAISQT
-160 VILFGVIFLL
+160 VTLFCVIFLL
-170 LFLNGLRQLHRCNP
+170 LFLNTLRQLHLSNP
-184 MELLRSENAGEKPP
+184 VELLRSENTGEKPP
-198 KANWLLAL
+198 KANWLVAL
-206 LGVVILAGAY
+206 LGLGILGAAY
-216 YLAVTISDPISA
+216 YLAVTIEDPISA
-228 ILWFFVA
+228 MLWFFVA

-305 VCLYMGTEDSLRS
+305 ACLYMGTEDSIRS
-318 RYPRHINLYGTAS
+318 RYPRHINLYGNAT
-331 TLEALSGEQAQN
+331 TVEVLSGEAPKDTEAQAL
-343 MEALVQSVVQE
+343 AVVE
-354 QGLRQENVLT
+354 EWGFTPENVQT

-375 GDRIAFDDALY
+375 GNQIRFDNSIYSNRWDAIA
-386 NNSWEN
+386 N
-392 IAQIC
+392 IC
-397 QFFVVPLS
+397 QFFVVPVA

-413 QETLGPDEVLL
+413 QETLEADEVLL
-424 YATKELQY
+424 YATKELSY
-432 RESTIRLGDG
+432 GEDTIQLGDG
-442 AAFTVKKQVSGF
+442 PVYTVKKQVSQF
-454 VKNGVDSMQIFP
+454 VKNSIDSMQIFP
-466 TVYLFAEDPAALVKP
+466 TVYLFVNDPVALIKP
-481 LENVTLGENDTP
+481 VENVTIGESESSP
-493 LLTYHWYYAFDL
+493 LTYQWYYGFDL

-510 TQQAV
+510 TQEAL
-515 YETINQ
+515 YEVLQ
-521 RLEND
+521 DRLENT
-526 PDFFVSIEC
+526 PDFFVYGEC

-587 QKVGMSKGDIRRSIN
+587 QKVGMSQKDIRRSIN

-649 YLIFALFYLFVYRA
+649 YLVFALFYLLVYRA

-669 AIVSSMGS
+669 AIVSGMNHH
-677 GGA
+677 GA

>member
-1 MKKGIYGTLALTGIR
+1 MKKGIYRSLAISGIR

-49 TIPGGDMVQQLLS
+49 TIPGGDMVRELLS
-62 MGFGILS
+62 LGFGILS

-99 GKKNLGLVLLLENI
+99 GKKNLSLVLLLETFF
-113 LIGAFTIACGLF
+113 IGAFSIACGLF

-140 ILGGVG
+140 ILRGET
-146 EFTLYIDRSSITRT
+146 EFTLSIGFSAISQT
-160 VILFGVIFLL
+160 VILFCVIFLL
-170 LFLNGLRQLHRCNP
+170 LFLNSLRQLHLSNP
-184 MELLRSENAGEKPP
+184 VELLRSENTGEKPP
-198 KANWLLAL
+198 KANWLVAL

-216 YLAVTISDPISA
+216 YLAVTISDPVSA

-235 AIMVMIA
+235 AIMVIIA

-305 VCLYMGTEDSLRS
+305 ACLYMGTEDSIRS
-318 RYPRHINLYGTAS
+318 RYPRHINLYGNAATQQV
-331 TLEALSGEQAQN
+331 LWGEAPQATQAQA
-343 MEALVQSVVQE
+343 EALVEE
-354 QGLRQENVLT
+354 QGYTLQNVQT

-375 GDRIAFDDALY
+375 GNQIRFDNSIYSNRWDTIAD
-386 NNSWEN
+386 
-392 IAQIC
+392 IC
-397 QFFVVPLS
+397 QFFVVPLA
-405 DYNRVMGT
+405 DYNRVVGA
-413 QETLGPDEVLL
+413 QETLEADEVLI
-424 YATKELQY
+424 YSTKELSY
-432 RESTIRLGDG
+432 GEDTIRLGDG
-442 AAFTVKKQVSGF
+442 PEYTVKKQVSQF
-454 VKNGVDSMQIFP
+454 VKNGIDSMQIFP
-466 TVYLFAEDPAALVKP
+466 TVYLFVNDPEALIQPV
-481 LENVTLGENDTP
+481 ENVIMEDSGSSP
-493 LLTYHWYYAFDL
+493 LIYQWYYGFDL
-505 PCDEE
+505 SCDQEAQE
-510 TQQAV
+510 AL
-515 YETINQ
+515 YEVLMN
-521 RLEND
+521 RLENT
-526 PDFFVSIEC
+526 PDFFVYGEC

-587 QKVGMSKGDIRRSIN
+587 QKVGMSKKDIRRSIN

-649 YLIFALFYLFVYRA
+649 YLVFALFYLLVYRA

-669 AIVSSMGS
+669 AIVSGMNHH
-677 GGA
+677 GA